1 MWAHVMHR
9 QNTIMLTSDEKKNI
23 APCFY
28 KLAYYELVSQEYR
41 HRSELK
47 KKAKFQN
54 FFSPKFP
61 EGTGNKRRK

>member
-1 MWAHVMHR
+1 MK
-9 QNTIMLTSDEKKNI
+9 KKNI

-47 KKAKFQN
+47 KKAKVSK